1 MEIDLNTTY
10 YNPISMF
17 KKLLS
22 VLLMAILVTMT
33 WMASAQNHTVKG
45 VVNDNIGPVVGAGV
59 VVQGTTNG
67 VITDFD
73 GSFTLNNVPTGATLE
88 VTCIGYK
95 PVQVVYD
102 GSPVNV
108 LLVEDNELLDEV
120 VVTALGISREKT
132 HRCTSTHRHMCKH

>member
-1 MEIDLNTTY
+1 
-10 YNPISMF
+10 MF

-73 GSFTLNNVPTGATLE
+73 GSFTLNNVPTVKIANSFHDLTQLAIHPLVGLTAAHLALLAGATAASR
-88 VTCIGYK
+88 T
-95 PVQVVYD
+95 
-102 GSPVNV
+102 GSSNSM
-108 LLVEDNELLDEV
+108 N
-120 VVTALGISREKT
+120 S
-132 HRCTSTHRHMCKH
+132 